1 MHNTCARFPDT
12 YTMMMVIMTL
22 VPPPSVHTHTHT
34 HRHMH
39 AVIICDLVNPIPNG
53 DSRSSRSPIRGP
65 GGSQGFGVGTVVTY
79 TCGTNF
85 ELRGESTRT
94 CLDSGEWDRPEPF
107 CEPGPGE
114 QHS

>member
-1 MHNTCARFPDT
+1 MHNACARFPDIHNDNG
-12 YTMMMVIMTL
+12 YYDSCI
-22 VPPPSVHTHTHT
+22 PPSTHTHT
-34 HRHMH
+34 HRYMH

-85 ELRGESTRT
+85 ELQGESTRT
-94 CLDSGEWDRPEPF
+94 CLESGEWDQPEPH
-107 CEPGPGE
+107 CRSGE
-114 QHS
+114 KTLYNCTT